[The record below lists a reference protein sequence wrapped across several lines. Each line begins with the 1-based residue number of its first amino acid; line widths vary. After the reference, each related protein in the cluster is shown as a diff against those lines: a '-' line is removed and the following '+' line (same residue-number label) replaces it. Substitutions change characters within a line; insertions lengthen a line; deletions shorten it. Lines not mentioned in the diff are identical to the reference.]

1 MIFPISKFAPINS
14 VSITLSLPV
23 FLRNLFTKLD
33 MWNTYTSVSDSC
45 SLKSKYKIVLVCVT
59 CRKEWKQAFFRCSS
73 LWLANSFFFCIGHFS
88 KLCCCCGASN
98 FYPIITLCLTDCW
111 NCLARGLIL
120 VPNSMYCLKVV
131 FWVLFFASEEL
142 RNEQKLHLLL
152 SSWKTVRIWKKK
164 QKYQCLKMSQ
174 ICLLLQELRAK
185 RAWMKNIQIV
195 SSKKLWTWNSLS

>member
-1 MIFPISKFAPINS
+1 MCNLQKRMETSF
-14 VSITLSLPV
+14 LS
-23 FLRNLFTKLD
+23 F
-33 MWNTYTSVSDSC
+33 
-45 SLKSKYKIVLVCVT
+45 
-59 CRKEWKQAFFRCSS
+59 SS

-174 ICLLLQELRAK
+174 VCLILQELRAK
-185 RAWMKNIQIV
+185 RA
-195 SSKKLWTWNSLS
+195 

>member
-1 MIFPISKFAPINS
+1 MCNLQKRMETSF
-14 VSITLSLPV
+14 LS
-23 FLRNLFTKLD
+23 F
-33 MWNTYTSVSDSC
+33 
-45 SLKSKYKIVLVCVT
+45 
-59 CRKEWKQAFFRCSS
+59 SS

-185 RAWMKNIQIV
+185 RAWMENIKNCFL
-195 SSKKLWTWNSLS
+195 KKVVNLKQFVIKKSDKIGKSRNPIKKRHLTIFAVLS

>member
-1 MIFPISKFAPINS
+1 MC
-14 VSITLSLPV
+14 
-23 FLRNLFTKLD
+23 NLQKR
-33 MWNTYTSVSDSC
+33 METS
-45 SLKSKYKIVLVCVT
+45 
-59 CRKEWKQAFFRCSS
+59 F

-88 KLCCCCGASN
+88 KRRSRSSFASN

-164 QKYQCLKMSQ
+164 QKYQLTLPSAWYSTRMFW
-174 ICLLLQELRAK
+174 LRNELPYLCCK
-185 RAWMKNIQIV
+185 EF
-195 SSKKLWTWNSLS
+195 SSSPEVI